1 MINPPIKPSCRC
13 HSDGPTFNGAS
24 SNIVDTIK
32 MRKNGWLSKHYVLE
46 VKDLGRVFSFLN
58 N

>member
-1 MINPPIKPSCRC
+1 MVVLLMEL
-13 HSDGPTFNGAS
+13 G